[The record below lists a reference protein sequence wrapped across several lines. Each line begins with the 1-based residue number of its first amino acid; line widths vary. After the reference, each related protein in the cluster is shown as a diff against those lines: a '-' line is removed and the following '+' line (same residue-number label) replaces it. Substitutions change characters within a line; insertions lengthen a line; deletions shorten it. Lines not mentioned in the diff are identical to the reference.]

1 MGKLRLRSQV
11 IFPKVTE
18 KYSQNLILGFVSS
31 SSSPL
36 YCILLCIFIFLFIL
50 LPTTL
55 MLESH
60 TSKRSHLCAYCC
72 AKSYKVK
79 KIIYVPH
86 FFFSHICVWETAHYC
101 LSQGHDIFLTL
112 FLLFF
117 FLMWKTWLH
126 VEMDSNTQ
134 RRKRLTIFY
143 DI

>member
-1 MGKLRLRSQV
+1 MGKVRLRSQV

-86 FFFSHICVWETAHYC
+86 FFSVIYASEKLHITVCHK
-101 LSQGHDIFLTL
+101 GIFLTL

-134 RRKRLTIFY
+134 RRKRFTIFY